1 MFSATTVLL
10 SGADVYRLASLRE
23 IILSVLPPELLTLE
37 TILLNAPP
45 EKSERVEEPLDQVAL
60 LLVDLRG
67 AIEPVARFHQARLCS
82 PDAPSLALVELE
94 QEAVIEALFA
104 AGATDCIV
112 ATPGLNRWL
121 PHRIRLLLQMQ
132 RDSSPGKAE
141 TREPDEALQEE
152 NEERRRIQSAL
163 QVSEEKLRLIFEHA
177 FDGISIYE
185 ELPESGSRRLL
196 ECNDRYCEMA
206 GRSREELLTI
216 GNTSLVHRKIGRIFT
231 RSENLFIRQHKI
243 PYRGFFSWIRPDGK
257 ENVIEYSA
265 APIDVDDRPLTI
277 GIDRDITDQIHAQ
290 ESAMRRADHMEA
302 INAVIGAAASAV
314 DVRTL
319 IESAVRE
326 LARGLIADG
335 AVMWVKD
342 QIAAAGI
349 DAEEARRWMARFD
362 QTQTD
367 AYLIEDN
374 KIEDN
379 KAPEGSSENTRWL
392 AAPIVHEGRLFGGLM
407 VRGADV
413 DAWPGDALALARA
426 VGREVGAAVERFTL
440 FEQTLQQGRIA
451 AVGRLAAGVAHDFNN
466 ILAVVL
472 LQTQLL
478 ELEPALSEKSR
489 LRLRTIA
496 ERAQYAASLVR
507 QILDFS
513 LNSVLSKESVDL
525 SLLIDEVADLAR
537 RTFPETIQVVVEHP
551 PQRLYTYGDFTMLK
565 QALINL
571 ALNARDAMSDGGTL
585 SLRVERLEETSSSR
599 TNLHGEWLRV
609 TVLDTGVGIAAEALP
624 HIFEPFFTT
633 KEVGK
638 GVGLGLAQVYG
649 IVKQHGGEVS
659 AASQP
664 GQGAAFFIDLPAF
677 HPEPEARL
685 PEPSTDPLGRVHLL
699 YVEDESLLREVFC
712 DLLGLYGYEVWS
724 AADGE
729 EALTRYGERLAE
741 IDLMI
746 TDLAMPGMNGVELHQ
761 QLRKRL
767 PTLRTIVL
775 SGYPAEHQ
783 LSHGADEGIVAWLQK
798 PISMAILTA
807 QIEEIL
813 KSVA

>member
-1 MFSATTVLL
+1 MSSAATILL
-10 SGADVYRLASLRE
+10 CGPDMYRLASLE
-23 IILSVLPPELLTLE
+23 EVILSALPPELLAVE
-37 TILLNAPP
+37 TILLNVPS
-45 EKSERVEEPLDQVAL
+45 EKSERVEGLRSQVTL

-67 AIEPVARFHQARLCS
+67 AIEPIALFHQARLGL
-82 PDAPSLALVELE
+82 PDAPSLALVEQE
-94 QEAVIEALFA
+94 QETAIEALFA
-104 AGATDCIV
+104 AGATDCMAV
-112 ATPGLNRWL
+112 TPGLNRWL

-132 RDSSPGKAE
+132 RGSSPGKAE
-141 TREPDEALQEE
+141 TRGPDEALQEK
-152 NEERRRIQSAL
+152 NEEQRRIQSAL

-206 GRSREELLTI
+206 GRSREELLSI

-243 PYRGFFSWIRPDGK
+243 PYRGFFSWVRPDGK

-265 APIDVDDRPLTI
+265 APIDIDGRPLTI
-277 GIDRDITDQIHAQ
+277 GIDRDITDQIQAQ

-302 INAVIGAAASAV
+302 INAVIGAAALAV
-314 DVRTL
+314 DVRAL
-319 IESAVRE
+319 IESTVRA

-335 AVMWVKD
+335 AVIWVKD
-342 QIAAAGI
+342 QIAVAGI
-349 DAEEARRWMARFD
+349 DEEEARRWMARFD
-362 QTQTD
+362 RTQTD
-367 AYLIEDN
+367 AYLIEAN
-374 KIEDN
+374 R
-379 KAPEGSSENTRWL
+379 APEGNGENARWL
-392 AAPIVHEGRLFGGLM
+392 AAPIAHEGRLFGGLM

-426 VGREVGAAVERFTL
+426 VVKEVGAAVERFDL
-440 FEQTLQQGRIA
+440 FDQMLQQGRIA
-451 AVGRLAAGVAHDFNN
+451 AMGRLAAGVAHDFNN

-478 ELEPALSEKSR
+478 ELEPALSEKNR

-496 ERAQYAASLVR
+496 ERVEYAANLVR

-513 LNSVLSKESVDL
+513 LNSVLNKGPVNL
-525 SLLIDEVADLAR
+525 SLLIDEVADLVR
-537 RTFPETIQVVVEHP
+537 RTFPETIRVVVEP
-551 PQRLYTYGDFTMLK
+551 SPQPLYAYGDFTMLK

-571 ALNARDAMSDGGTL
+571 ALNARDAMPDGGTL
-585 SLRVERLEETSSSR
+585 SLKVGRLEETGSKR
-599 TNLHGEWLRV
+599 ADLYDEWLRV
-609 TVLDTGVGIAAEALP
+609 TVRDTGVGIAAEALP

-649 IVKQHGGEVS
+649 IIKQHGGEVS
-659 AASQP
+659 VMSRP
-664 GQGAAFFIDLPAF
+664 DQGAAFFIDLPAV

-685 PEPSTDPLGRVHLL
+685 PEPSPNSPAPVRLL
-699 YVEDESLLREVFC
+699 YVEDESLLRETFC

-741 IDLMI
+741 VDLMI

-775 SGYPAEHQ
+775 SGYPAEHH
-783 LSHGADEGIVAWLQK
+783 LSHGAHEGIVAWLQK
-798 PISMAILTA
+798 PISIAILTA
-807 QIEEIL
+807 QIEDVL